1 MLFRSG
7 LFAFDGYDVVRIAK
21 EMPAL
26 KNQDTAV
33 GAYLDKKYYL
43 ACSADVDASFVISG
57 AVNNSV
63 IAYDLFDKTISMMA
77 GFDVGAFC
85 VVKTAYGSCLH
96 CAFNTVSKNKLGQ
109 LSTSGKMFTSNL
121 NKKYKSPYSNLGT
134 NAFKTIRYLV
144 VKTGYQITLTVRLDG
159 KTYAYTVPA
168 SANPQKII
176 VEKSGV
182 EFGMDITSNQPNF
195 CVSPITA
202 VIDVMGE

>member
-1 MLFRSG
+1 M
-7 LFAFDGYDVVRIAK
+7 
-21 EMPAL
+21 
-26 KNQDTAV
+26 
-33 GAYLDKKYYL
+33 
-43 ACSADVDASFVISG
+43 
-57 AVNNSV
+57 
-63 IAYDLFDKTISMMA
+63 
-77 GFDVGAFC
+77 
-85 VVKTAYGSCLH
+85 
-96 CAFNTVSKNKLGQ
+96 NKLGQ

-168 SANPQKII
+168 SANPQNII